1 MAKAAKLKVFRT
13 AVGFHDAYVAAPSKK
28 AAREAWG
35 TKKDLFGR
43 GAAELVTDEKLS
55 AEPLAN
61 PGKVIKRSRGTTAE
75 QIAALPPNKVATI
88 KAIRPDAEPEPAKP
102 KRAPKPSRATVDAAD
117 RAIDEAEVEYRCTVA
132 DLKTREA
139 ELAAKRRK
147 LEKDHDDLI
156 VRLEGAADDAR
167 VAYDRAMAK
176 WKG

>member
-28 AAREAWG
+28 AALEAWG

-43 GAAELVTDEKLS
+43 GAAELVTDEELS

-75 QIAALPPNKVATI
+75 QIAALPPKKAAAI
-88 KAIRPDAEPEPAKP
+88 KPKCPEAEPKTAKP
-102 KRAPKPSRATVDAAD
+102 KRAPKPSRAKVDAAD
-117 RAIDEAEVEYRCTVA
+117 RAIDGAEVEYRRRVA

-139 ELAAKRRK
+139 ELAAERRK
-147 LEKDHDDLI
+147 LEKDHDDQV

-167 VAYDRAMAK
+167 VAYDRAMAG